1 MMLNAILLIFVIITW
16 GYSWVLMKIGL
27 NYMGPFTLAAWR
39 CTIGG
44 LAMVPL
50 LYVKG
55 ISLPRRGT
63 WLDYTMVG
71 LFQTTGMFAFM
82 LYGMKF
88 VSAGKTSVLLY
99 TMSIWTSLLAH
110 FYLKERLTALRW
122 LGIAS
127 GGVGILCILG
137 WDVLVNQ
144 DLEILFGEFLIILGA
159 VSWAIAN
166 IIIKKQMP
174 NENAYMVNGLQMPI
188 GTLGLALLAL
198 PVEGLWHI
206 KWTWV
211 SISVILFTGIIAS
224 TINFT
229 IWFYLLKKLDTHT
242 ATSATM
248 LVPVFGLLFDWLQLG
263 KTLDTGIIVGGVLVL
278 AGIYQVSKRQKS
290 DKLGKEHGR
299 RKEAAL

>member
-39 CTIGG
+39 CTLGG

-50 LYVKG
+50 LYVREMA
-55 ISLPRRGT
+55 LPKRGR

-110 FYLKERLTALRW
+110 FYLKERLTTLRW
-122 LGIAS
+122 LGVAS
-127 GGVGILCILG
+127 GGLGILCILG

-144 DLEILFGEFLIILGA
+144 NVEILFGEFLIILGA

-166 IIIKKQMP
+166 IWVKKRMTE
-174 NENAYMVNGLQMPI
+174 ENTYTITCLQMLI
-188 GTLGLALLAL
+188 GSAGLILIAF
-198 PVEGLWHI
+198 PTEGLLDI

-211 SISVILFTGIIAS
+211 SIGVILFTGIVAS
-224 TINFT
+224 SIDFG

-242 ATSATM
+242 ISVAIM
-248 LVPVFGLLFDWLQLG
+248 LVPVSGLFFDWLIMDKG
-263 KTLDTGIIVGGVLVL
+263 LDVGIIVGGALILV
-278 AGIYQVSKRQKS
+278 GIYLVSRKPKKIEDRSQKS
-290 DKLGKEHGR
+290 EFR
-299 RKEAAL
+299 IRN